1 MTIQKR
7 IGSISLFGLL
17 TLSIMAA
24 IACGGDGLTG
34 DAGGVP
40 TAVTA
45 TSIPAAAPTATIPP
59 ESATSTPEAAPPT
72 DVPATPSP
80 EPTIES
86 TSTPVP
92 THTPPPTE
100 TPTATPEPTDTPTP
114 IPSATPVIETI
125 INEYG
130 FKLKLHG
137 DVPIRVVGVAE
148 NNPTSEQGTI
158 SFPYQG
164 VAAILAW
171 NSSASTAQQVVAINY
186 KRLRDGQPS
195 LTFETIKDGAIPVS
209 GERGVFGA
217 FKVLEGTDN
226 AVGGG
231 FVSAWICSESQTR
244 HSLTV
249 TGAQLTT
256 VQIRFQDI
264 LTSFSCSS

>member
-7 IGSISLFGLL
+7 IASISLFGLL
-17 TLSIMAA
+17 TLSIMAV
-24 IACGGDGLTG
+24 IACGEDGLTG
-34 DAGGVP
+34 DAGGFP
-40 TAVTA
+40 TTP
-45 TSIPAAAPTATIPP
+45 IPAAAPTATIPL
-59 ESATSTPEAAPPT
+59 EAATSTPDAAPPT
-72 DVPATPSP
+72 DVPATPP

-92 THTPPPTE
+92 THTPSPTE

-114 IPSATPVIETI
+114 IPSATPVIETS

-148 NNPTSEQGTI
+148 KNPTSEQGTI

-186 KRLRDGQPS
+186 NQLRDGQPS

-217 FKVLEGTDN
+217 FKVLEGTDT

-244 HSLTV
+244 YSLTV

-264 LTSFSCSS
+264 LTNFSCSS

>member
-7 IGSISLFGLL
+7 IGSIGLFGLL

-24 IACGGDGLTG
+24 IACGGDTG
-34 DAGGVP
+34 VVP
-40 TAVTA
+40 T
-45 TSIPAAAPTATIPP
+45 AAPTATIPL
-59 ESATSTPEAAPPT
+59 EAATSTPDAAPPM

-92 THTPPPTE
+92 THTPS
-100 TPTATPEPTDTPTP
+100 PTDTPTP
-114 IPSATPVIETI
+114 IPSATPVIGTI

-148 NNPTSEQGTI
+148 KNPTSEQGTI

-171 NSSASTAQQVVAINY
+171 NSSANTAQQVVAINY
-186 KRLRDGQPS
+186 NQLRDGQPS

-217 FKVLEGTDN
+217 FKVLEGTDT

-244 HSLTV
+244 YSLTV

-264 LTSFSCSS
+264 LTNFSCSS

>member
-7 IGSISLFGLL
+7 IASISLFGLL
-17 TLSIMAA
+17 TLSIMAV
-24 IACGGDGLTG
+24 IACGEDGLTG
-34 DAGGVP
+34 DAGGLP
-40 TAVTA
+40 TTP
-45 TSIPAAAPTATIPP
+45 IPAAAPTATIPL
-59 ESATSTPEAAPPT
+59 ESATSTPDAAPPM

-92 THTPPPTE
+92 THTPS
-100 TPTATPEPTDTPTP
+100 PTDTPTP
-114 IPSATPVIETI
+114 IPSVTI

-148 NNPTSEQGTI
+148 KKPTSEQGTI

-186 KRLRDGQPS
+186 NQLRDGQPS

-217 FKVLEGTDN
+217 FKVLEGTGT

-244 HSLTV
+244 YSLTV

-264 LTSFSCSS
+264 LTNFSCSS

>member
-7 IGSISLFGLL
+7 IGFISLFGLL

-24 IACGGDGLTG
+24 IACGGDTG
-34 DAGGVP
+34 VVP
-40 TAVTA
+40 T
-45 TSIPAAAPTATIPP
+45 AAPTATIPP
-59 ESATSTPEAAPPT
+59 EAATSTPEAAPPT
-72 DVPATPSP
+72 DVPATPP

-92 THTPPPTE
+92 THTPSPTE
-100 TPTATPEPTDTPTP
+100 TPTATPEPTGTPTAAPETTDTPTP
-114 IPSATPVIETI
+114 IPSATPVIGTI

-148 NNPTSEQGTI
+148 KNPTSEQGTI

-186 KRLRDGQPS
+186 NQLRDGQPS

-217 FKVLEGTDN
+217 FKVLEGTDT

-244 HSLTV
+244 YSLTV

-264 LTSFSCSS
+264 LTNFSCSS

>member
-7 IGSISLFGLL
+7 IGFISLFGLL

-34 DAGGVP
+34 DAGGGP
-40 TAVTA
+40 N
-45 TSIPAAAPTATIPP
+45 TSIPPAAPTATIPP
-59 ESATSTPEAAPPT
+59 EAATSTTEAAPPT
-72 DVPATPSP
+72 DVPATPP

-92 THTPPPTE
+92 THTPS
-100 TPTATPEPTDTPTP
+100 PTDTPTP
-114 IPSATPVIETI
+114 IPSVTI

-148 NNPTSEQGTI
+148 KNPTSEQGTI

-164 VAAILAW
+164 VAAIIAW

-217 FKVLEGTDN
+217 FKVLEGTDT

-244 HSLTV
+244 YSLTV

-264 LTSFSCSS
+264 LTNFSCSS

>member
-34 DAGGVP
+34 DAGVVP
-40 TAVTA
+40 TA
-45 TSIPAAAPTATIPP
+45 APEA
-59 ESATSTPEAAPPT
+59 ATSTPEAAPPT

-92 THTPPPTE
+92 THTPSPTE
-100 TPTATPEPTDTPTP
+100 TPTATPEPTATPTP
-114 IPSATPVIETI
+114 IPSATPVRETI
-125 INEYG
+125 ISEHG

-148 NNPTSEQGTI
+148 KTPTSEQGTI

-244 HSLTV
+244 YSLTV

-256 VQIRFQDI
+256 VQIRLQDI
-264 LTSFSCSS
+264 LTNFSCSS

>member
-1 MTIQKR
+1 
-7 IGSISLFGLL
+7 
-17 TLSIMAA
+17 MAA
-24 IACGGDGLTG
+24 IACGGDTG
-34 DAGGVP
+34 VVP
-40 TAVTA
+40 T
-45 TSIPAAAPTATIPP
+45 AAPTATIPP
-59 ESATSTPEAAPPT
+59 EAATSTPEAAPPT
-72 DVPATPSP
+72 DVPATPP

-92 THTPPPTE
+92 THTPS
-100 TPTATPEPTDTPTP
+100 PTDTPTP
-114 IPSATPVIETI
+114 IPSVTI

-148 NNPTSEQGTI
+148 KNPTSEQGTI

-164 VAAILAW
+164 VAANLAW
-171 NSSASTAQQVVAINY
+171 NPSASTAQQVVAINY
-186 KRLRDGQPS
+186 ERLRDSQPS
-195 LTFETIKDGAIPVS
+195 FTFETIKDGAIPVS

-217 FKVLEGTDN
+217 FKVLEGTDT

-231 FVSAWICSESQTR
+231 FVSAWICSESQTGY
-244 HSLTV
+244 SLTV

-264 LTSFSCSS
+264 LTNFSCSS

>member
-1 MTIQKR
+1 
-7 IGSISLFGLL
+7 
-17 TLSIMAA
+17 MAA

-34 DAGGVP
+34 DAGGGP
-40 TAVTA
+40 D
-45 TSIPAAAPTATIPP
+45 TSIPTAAPTATIPP
-59 ESATSTPEAAPPT
+59 EAATSTPEAAPPT
-72 DVPATPSP
+72 DVPATPP

-92 THTPPPTE
+92 THTPSPTE

-114 IPSATPVIETI
+114 IPSATPVIGTI

-148 NNPTSEQGTI
+148 KNPTSEQGTI

-164 VAAILAW
+164 VAANLAW
-171 NSSASTAQQVVAINY
+171 NPSASTAQQVVAINY
-186 KRLRDGQPS
+186 ERLRDSQPS
-195 LTFETIKDGAIPVS
+195 FTFETIKDGAIPVS

-217 FKVLEGTDN
+217 FKVLEGTDT

-244 HSLTV
+244 YSLTV

-264 LTSFSCSS
+264 LTNFSCSS

>member
-1 MTIQKR
+1 
-7 IGSISLFGLL
+7 
-17 TLSIMAA
+17 MAA
-24 IACGGDGLTG
+24 IACGGDTG
-34 DAGGVP
+34 VVP
-40 TAVTA
+40 T
-45 TSIPAAAPTATIPP
+45 AAPTATIPP
-59 ESATSTPEAAPPT
+59 EAATSTPEAAPPT

-92 THTPPPTE
+92 THTPS
-100 TPTATPEPTDTPTP
+100 PTDTPTP
-114 IPSATPVIETI
+114 IPSATPVIGTI

-148 NNPTSEQGTI
+148 KNPTSEQGTI

-186 KRLRDGQPS
+186 ERLRDSQPS
-195 LTFETIKDGAIPVS
+195 FTFETIKDGAIPVS

-217 FKVLEGTDN
+217 FKVLEGTDT

-244 HSLTV
+244 YSLTV

-264 LTSFSCSS
+264 LTNFSCSS